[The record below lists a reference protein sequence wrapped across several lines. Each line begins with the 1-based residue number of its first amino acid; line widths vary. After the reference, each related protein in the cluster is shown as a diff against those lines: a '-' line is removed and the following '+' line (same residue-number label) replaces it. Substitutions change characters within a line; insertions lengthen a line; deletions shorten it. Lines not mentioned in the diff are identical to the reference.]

1 MPHQINTRMTSN
13 QIHDALIIL
22 FENGIEVLH
31 SRAFCWLV
39 FTTLQASA
47 VCAVKAMNVCETQ

>member
-1 MPHQINTRMTSN
+1 MTSN

-39 FTTLQASA
+39 FTTPSGFSSVRSEGYECLRNAVRREAS
-47 VCAVKAMNVCETQ
+47 